1 MTLLILTHP
10 IASNNNNISNSMT
23 ELRVSKYTRPIL
35 TSIHKK
41 QKSLISLFF
50 KTDKKEPKKSKYGY
64 ESAKV
69 LPAEN
74 IIKKRTRSSR
84 LKKRHRLKNCEKKH
98 SKRKCHR
105 RRKRKLQREKAKLYR
120 KKNNNNLK
128 DDKKSPEK
136 KATCCFKL

>member
-1 MTLLILTHP
+1 MTLLIFTHP
-10 IASNNNNISNSMT
+10 IEANNNNISNSMT

-41 QKSLISLFF
+41 QKSFISLFF
-50 KTDKKEPKKSKYGY
+50 KTDKKEPKKNNKSKYGY

-69 LPAEN
+69 LPAKN
-74 IIKKRTRSSR
+74 IKKSKTRSSR

-105 RRKRKLQREKAKLYR
+105 RRKRKMQREKAKMYR
-120 KKNNNNLK
+120 RK
-128 DDKKSPEK
+128 DDNKPAKI
-136 KATCCFKL
+136 TCCFKI

>member
-74 IIKKRTRSSR
+74 IKKRTRSSR